1 MSAAWK
7 PERQIDILAGTPP
20 GGGLDRTAR
29 TLAAALNVSNVNN
42 RVVNIPGDGARK
54 VWASVDARAGDP
66 HLLCISSP
74 NLTTDFLT
82 GIAAFN
88 HDSYTPLAILY
99 NEYIAFVTRSDS
111 SYRSAGE
118 LLKRLR
124 TDTAKV
130 TVALSTAAGNP
141 NHIALAQVTRH
152 AGGDVRAPVV
162 RVFDSALDAVADVV
176 AHGGSL
182 VVEAG
187 TGVGKTFAYLVPAL
201 LSGERVL
208 LSTATKALQ
217 DQLAEK
223 DLPFL
228 QAHMSTLLSLAA
240 DESPETNE
248 GGEQP
253 DGVLLALQV
262 VQQATT
268 LADHHQQAAA
278 RVEILVVRRE
288 MLGEVLDPLG
298 ENRNLHFR
306 RTRVAFLGRV
316 LGNDFFLAFG
326 RDRHRYSPIVRA
338 PL

>member
-176 AHGGSL
+176 AGNADVAAVTAASAVTEL
-182 VVEAG
+182 EAG
-187 TGVGKTFAYLVPAL
+187 VCRALAVSSPARLAGWYAQTPTWLELGVPCTLGAWRGVHGARGLNPEQVAYWENALTQATQAPSWAPELARHYWTPMRVTGYAL
-201 LSGERVL
+201 REH
-208 LSTATKALQ
+208 LQ
-217 DQLAEK
+217 HEQNEMGTMLAE
-223 DLPFL
+223 LGFTNRPN
-228 QAHMSTLLSLAA
+228 TLK
-240 DESPETNE
+240 
-248 GGEQP
+248 
-253 DGVLLALQV
+253 
-262 VQQATT
+262 
-268 LADHHQQAAA
+268 
-278 RVEILVVRRE
+278 
-288 MLGEVLDPLG
+288 
-298 ENRNLHFR
+298 
-306 RTRVAFLGRV
+306 
-316 LGNDFFLAFG
+316 
-326 RDRHRYSPIVRA
+326 
-338 PL
+338 